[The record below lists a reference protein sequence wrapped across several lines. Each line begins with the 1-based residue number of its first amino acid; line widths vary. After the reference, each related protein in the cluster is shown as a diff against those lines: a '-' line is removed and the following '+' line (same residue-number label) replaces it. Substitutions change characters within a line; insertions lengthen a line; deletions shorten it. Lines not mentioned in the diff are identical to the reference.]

1 MNKILISLFLISLT
15 LCTEITTKPKI
26 KKEEVN
32 LQVAP
37 LLAAAGV
44 FVLKAA
50 GTAAIKFL
58 VEKGLNK
65 AYYLITEGYFK
76 DTLLEDGNAR
86 WVSNIKGGY
95 VVSMYWHK
103 TRRHSATC
111 NGGFL
116 GGGQKRVIAPAGH
129 WAIAYCKA
137 GVSGRKTHYN
147 NL

>member
-1 MNKILISLFLISLT
+1 MKKILIVSFLISIT
-15 LCTEITTKPKI
+15 LCNEIILKEKI
-26 KKEEVN
+26 KREEVN

-37 LLAAAGV
+37 ALAAAGV

-50 GTAAIKFL
+50 GTAAIAWL
-58 VEKGLNK
+58 VEKGLNR
-65 AYYLITEGYFK
+65 AHYLLTQGHFK
-76 DTLLEDGNAR
+76 DTYLETGNAR
-86 WVSNIKGGY
+86 WISNIKGGY
-95 VVSMYWHK
+95 VIAMYWHK
-103 TRRHSATC
+103 KRRHSATC

-116 GGGQKRVIAPAGH
+116 GGGQKRAVAPAGH

>member
-50 GTAAIKFL
+50 GTAAIGWL

-103 TRRHSATC
+103 DRRHSATC

-116 GGGQKRVIAPAGH
+116 GGGQKRAIAPAGH

>member
-1 MNKILISLFLISLT
+1 MKKILIVSFLISIT
-15 LCTEITTKPKI
+15 LCNEIISKQKI
-26 KKEEVN
+26 KREEVN

-37 LLAAAGV
+37 VLAAAGV

-50 GTAAIKFL
+50 GTAAIAWL
-58 VEKGLNK
+58 VDKGLNR
-65 AYYLITEGYFK
+65 AHYLLTQGHFR
-76 DTLLEDGNAR
+76 DTLLENGNAR
-86 WVSNIKGGY
+86 WISNIKGGY

-103 TRRHSATC
+103 DRRHSATC

-116 GGGQKRVIAPAGH
+116 GGGQKRAIAPAGH

-137 GVSGRKTHYN
+137 GTSGRKTYYN